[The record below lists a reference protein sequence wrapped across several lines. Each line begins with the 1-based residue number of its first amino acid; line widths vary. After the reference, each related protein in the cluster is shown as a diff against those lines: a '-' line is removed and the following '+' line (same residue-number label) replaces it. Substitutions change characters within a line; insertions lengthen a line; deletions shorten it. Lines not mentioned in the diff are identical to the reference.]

1 MPGYPALATCPLIAA
16 VILVCSLGFLIRN
29 PVISVKNITV
39 ASLSLRNLSIEI
51 ALAADNPN
59 PVGITLKTIA
69 FDVYYLRGDDWIF
82 LSTGKQS
89 DVVIKSGNNDLTIP
103 VNTGNTELFSA
114 FFDMIAHGK
123 ITLRV
128 KGVVSPDL
136 FLFAPKVPF
145 TQTMTIPLALPG
157 R

>member
-103 VNTGNTELFSA
+103 VNTGNTCPPA
-114 FFDMIAHGK
+114 
-123 ITLRV
+123 
-128 KGVVSPDL
+128 DL
-136 FLFAPKVPF
+136 KR
-145 TQTMTIPLALPG
+145 IN
-157 R
+157 